1 MDLLNDCGFSFSFS
15 GLLKFYSKA
24 EKSRTKIQDEAKHVF
39 ANLPACKFALEHTVL
54 RP

>member
-24 EKSRTKIQDEAKHVF
+24 KKSKTKIQDEAKHVF
-39 ANLPACKFALEHTVL
+39 VFFFPFSTCKEQ
-54 RP
+54 RN